1 MLAVYGVLIRA
12 SRVIHCGIYDM
23 SILCIMADEMEC
35 PCCKKVYKSKRYLK
49 CHLAYPSNTR
59 CKAVWEGR
67 VLGILDHTSAAG
79 NKRAHTIS
87 DCFNFKREFTTTTTT
102 TTP

>member
-1 MLAVYGVLIRA
+1 VLAVYGVLQRA
-12 SRVIHCGIYDM
+12 SRVIHCGIYM
-23 SILCIMADEMEC
+23 SILCIMGDELEC

-49 CHLAYPSNTR
+49 CHLVAYPSNTR